1 MKQELKGAMVLIEHA
16 RDAVAAAAKM
26 VHSGEEPYQKMF
38 EASMAL
44 LGVIGAL
51 NREME
56 DRATDQLIGKAIKK
70 EVSRE

>member
-1 MKQELKGAMVLIEHA
+1 VKQDLKGAMVLIEHA
-16 RDAVAAAAKM
+16 RDSVAAAAKM
-26 VHSGEEPYQKMF
+26 VHNGDEPYRKMF
-38 EASMAL
+38 EASMSL
-44 LGVIGAL
+44 LGVVGAL